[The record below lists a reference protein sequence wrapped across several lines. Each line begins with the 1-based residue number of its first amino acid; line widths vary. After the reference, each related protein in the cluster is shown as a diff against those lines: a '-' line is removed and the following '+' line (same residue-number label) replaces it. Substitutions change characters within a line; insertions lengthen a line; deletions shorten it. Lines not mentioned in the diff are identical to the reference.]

1 MIGLAGGE
9 VGYSFENFGPAHP
22 QVEAGRARI
31 LAIAGPKRFPGLPD
45 IPTLHEAAGLPD
57 TDMASWFVLMAP
69 AATPDA
75 TVDRLNQTVNAI
87 LAKPAVQKQLLG
99 LGLVPAGGTP
109 QDLASRMKER
119 SEKWISIIQAGHVSV
134 EQ

>member
-57 TDMASWFVLMAP
+57 TDMASWFVLLAP
-69 AATPDA
+69 APTPDA
-75 TVDRLNQTVNAI
+75 TVDRLHQPVNAI
-87 LAKPAVQKQLLG
+87 LAQPPRQKQLLG
-99 LGLVPAGGTP
+99 LGLVPAGGHPAEHSNPPT
-109 QDLASRMKER
+109 
-119 SEKWISIIQAGHVSV
+119 EKNQ
-134 EQ
+134 